1 MNDDLYRKLRE
12 WMHNATPMGF
22 RETDKATEL
31 ELLRY
36 LFNLEEAMLA
46 LYLSA
51 DLQTLETIA
60 QICGRNT
67 TEVESVLDHLYL
79 QGVIR
84 RHADGKGEKSYATL
98 AFLPGIMEN
107 LLFLRGHDIKLV
119 SLVFQVFKD
128 NRRPSFNVKTGS
140 TRTVPVGYT
149 LPAESTT
156 APYQDVAEM
165 VKKAPEPILVFP
177 CHCRKDKE
185 DRCSAPLEVCLAFGD
200 HAQFYLDT
208 GNVAGRRID
217 VAEALQILRTAEDA
231 GLVHQ
236 FINYTEDDL
245 SWLCNC
251 CKCCCINLS
260 ASNKFYPAGPVR
272 GVDPSAYIAS
282 VDVDNCM
289 GCGGCIDPCQTNALE
304 MKDRIATLK
313 QERCIGCGQC
323 VTHCPVDAI
332 QLVQREAD
340 RIPRPPKSWREL
352 IDRQHA
358 ERMVRS

>member
-12 WMHNATPMGF
+12 WMHNTTPMGF

-31 ELLRY
+31 ELLKY
-36 LFNLEEAMLA
+36 LFTPAEARLA
-46 LYLSA
+46 LHLTVNIQA
-51 DLQTLETIA
+51 LETIA
-60 QICGRNT
+60 QSCG
-67 TEVESVLDHLYL
+67 EQIAVVETGLDSLYL

-84 RHADGKGEKSYATL
+84 RHTDSSGGKSYASL

-107 LLFLRGHDIKLV
+107 LLFLRGSDQRLV

-128 NRRPSFNVKTGS
+128 NRRPSFNVQTGS
-140 TRTVPVGYT
+140 TRTVPVGCT
-149 LPAESTT
+149 IPAESTT
-156 APYQDVAEM
+156 ALYQDVAEM
-165 VKKAPEPILVFP
+165 VKSAPEPILVFP
-177 CHCRKDKE
+177 CHCRKDKV

-217 VAEALQILRTAEDA
+217 VAEALQILRKAEDA

-272 GVDPSAYIAS
+272 GVDPSAYIAA
-282 VDVDNCM
+282 VDADNCT
-289 GCGGCIDPCQTNALE
+289 GCGGCIDHCQTNALE
-304 MKDRIATLK
+304 MAENIASLK
-313 QERCIGCGQC
+313 PERCIGCGQC
-323 VTHCPVDAI
+323 VTQCPVDAI
-332 QLVQREAD
+332 KLVQREAD
-340 RIPRPPKSWREL
+340 RIPRPPKNWREL

-358 ERMVRS
+358 EQMVRS